1 MPAVPSAPP
10 VIRIQLFARYA
21 ELLGATQLELPA
33 NGINNVRDVLE
44 RLRALPGGA
53 AIGAA
58 TLVAVNL
65 RQAKP
70 DAPVSPCDE
79 VAVLPPLAGG

>member
-1 MPAVPSAPP
+1 
-10 VIRIQLFARYA
+10 
-21 ELLGATQLELPA
+21 
-33 NGINNVRDVLE
+33 VLE

-70 DAPVSPCDE
+70 DAPVSPSDE
-79 VAVLPPLAGG
+79 VAVRPPLSGG